1 MKTLSRDGIQRM
13 AGGISTNTSVSGGGG
28 GGSTGISAG
37 WVEANFL
44 SKDFFNLLF
53 EVHIN
58 TKVTVTDGLE
68 TTETNTAGVLSPN
81 DTIPEDVVEQDTPS
95 EGYTTTTHV
104 SITSIEAKSNFWSS
118 LAISALGLNSGGG
131 GGGGASTLGDL
142 LDVQLT
148 SPQNG
153 QALIYNS
160 SLGKWVNG
168 NATAGTVT
176 SVGMTVPTGLSVS
189 PATITSSGTFAITF
203 ASGYSLPTTAKQT
216 KWDTVYNW
224 YVNDPLSGYATK
236 QWVNNK
242 GYLTSINA
250 TMINNALGFT
260 LSGTSGATYNLA
272 NFLTGI
278 TSSMVTGAL
287 GFTPLSNATTFWG
300 QQASNGVVSGN
311 MTSVGSI
318 EMSNM
323 LYMANGMSIRF
334 KPNGGDGLYWN
345 VLTMNAANTLA
356 IGFYTRTHGQATDIQ
371 GGSISFA
378 VNGGSGTASNPIDN
392 RLEAMGI
399 DGNGRVWIRQAAQ
412 GLRIGD
418 GLITWDS
425 SHNAMKIS
433 DAWGNSASLYALG
446 AISALGFSSSGGT
459 TSIDSL
465 TINSSILVNDYAGS
479 SLKALSVTKATS
491 STTVNYL
498 NIGETWKAVYHD
510 TRVYGYNVQL
520 VSGNGAYALSMNGAG
535 KVTCPNYLQAS
546 RIYLDSTRYLY
557 LSGSNLY
564 FYNGSSA
571 VQIA

>member
-1 MKTLSRDGIQRM
+1 MKTLSREGIQRM
-13 AGGISTNTSVSGGGG
+13 AGGISTNTSTSSGGG

-53 EVHIN
+53 EVHIS
-58 TKVTVTDGLE
+58 TRVLVKDGE
-68 TTETNTAGVLSPN
+68 EVVSDTTTAGVLSPN
-81 DTIPEDVVEQDTPS
+81 DTIPEPATETDPDT
-95 EGYTTTTHV
+95 GYVTTTTV
-104 SITSIEAKSNFWSS
+104 TLTSIEAKSNFWSS

-176 SVGMTVPTGLSVS
+176 SVGMTVPTGFNIAGS
-189 PATITSSGTFAITF
+189 PITSSGTLALTF
-203 ASGYSLPTTAKQT
+203 ASGYSLPTTAKQMN
-216 KWDTVYNW
+216 WDTVYNW
-224 YVNDPLSGYATK
+224 YVNDPLSGYATR
-236 QWVNNK
+236 QWVTNK

-300 QQASNGVVSGN
+300 QTASNGVVSGN

-318 EMSNM
+318 EMSSR
-323 LYMANGMSIRF
+323 LYMANGQSVQF

-425 SHNAMKIS
+425 GNNALKIS

>member
-1 MKTLSRDGIQRM
+1 MKTLSREGIQRM
-13 AGGISTNTSVSGGGG
+13 AGGISTNTSTSSGGG

-53 EVHIN
+53 EVHIS
-58 TKVTVTDGLE
+58 TRVLVKDGE
-68 TTETNTAGVLSPN
+68 EVVSDTTTAGVLSPN
-81 DTIPEDVVEQDTPS
+81 DTIPEPATETDPDT
-95 EGYTTTTHV
+95 GYVTTTTV
-104 SITSIEAKSNFWSS
+104 TLTSIEAKSNFWSS

-176 SVGMTVPTGLSVS
+176 SVGMTVPTGFNIAGS
-189 PATITSSGTFAITF
+189 PITSSGTLALTF
-203 ASGYSLPTTAKQT
+203 ASGYSLPTTAKQMN
-216 KWDTVYNW
+216 WDTVYNW
-224 YVNDPLSGYATK
+224 YVNDPLSGYATR
-236 QWVNNK
+236 QWVTNK

-300 QQASNGVVSGN
+300 QTASNGVVSGN

-318 EMSNM
+318 EMSSR
-323 LYMANGMSIRF
+323 LYMANGQSVQF

-425 SHNAMKIS
+425 GNNALKIS

-571 VQIA
+571 V

>member
-216 KWDTVYNW
+216 NWDTVYNW
-224 YVNDPLSGYATK
+224 YVNNPLSGYATQ

-300 QQASNGVVSGN
+300 QTASNGVVSGN

-318 EMSNM
+318 EMSSR
-323 LYMANGMSIRF
+323 LYMANGQSVQF

-378 VNGGSGTASNPIDN
+378 VNGGSGRASDPIDN

-425 SHNAMKIS
+425 SHNALKIS

-446 AISALGFSSSGGT
+446 AVSALGFSSSGGT

-510 TRVYGYNVQL
+510 TRIYGWNVQL
-520 VSGNGAYALSMNGAG
+520 VSGNGAYALSMNGDG
-535 KVTCPNYLQAS
+535 KVTCPNDLQAS

-564 FYNGSSA
+564 FYNGSSS

>member
-28 GGSTGISAG
+28 GGSTGIPAG

-44 SKDFFNLLF
+44 SKEFFNLLF

-216 KWDTVYNW
+216 NWDTVYNW
-224 YVNDPLSGYATK
+224 YVNNPLSGYATQ

-318 EMSNM
+318 EMSSL
-323 LYMANGMSIRF
+323 LYMANGQSVQF
-334 KPNGGDGLYWN
+334 KDSGGTYRN
-345 VLTMNAANTLA
+345 VLTLNAGNQLA
-356 IGFYTRTHGQATDIQ
+356 IGYHIRQQGYMTELQ
-371 GGSISFA
+371 GGSIAFT
-378 VNGGSGTASNPIDN
+378 VGTSGVS
-392 RLEAMGI
+392 AMDI
-399 DGNGRVWIRQAAQ
+399 SSVGRVWVKQGTQ

-425 SHNAMKIS
+425 SHNALKIS

-446 AISALGFSSSGGT
+446 AVSALGFSSSGGT

-491 STTVNYL
+491 GDTTNYL
-498 NIGETWKAVYHD
+498 NIGETWKNSLHD
-510 TRVYGYNVQL
+510 TRIYGWNVQL
-520 VSGNGAYALSMNGAG
+520 VSGNGAYTLSLNGAG
-535 KVTCPNYLQAS
+535 KVTFPNYLQAS

-564 FYNGSSA
+564 FYNGSSS

>member
-1 MKTLSRDGIQRM
+1 MKTLSREGIQRM
-13 AGGISTNTSVSGGGG
+13 AGGISTNTSTSSGGG

-53 EVHIN
+53 EVHIS
-58 TKVTVTDGLE
+58 TRVLVKDGE
-68 TTETNTAGVLSPN
+68 EVVSDTTTAGVLSPN
-81 DTIPEDVVEQDTPS
+81 DTIPEPATETDPDT
-95 EGYTTTTHV
+95 GYVTTTTV
-104 SITSIEAKSNFWSS
+104 TLTSIEAKSNFWSS

-176 SVGMTVPTGLSVS
+176 SVGMTVPTGFNIAGS
-189 PATITSSGTFAITF
+189 PITSSGTLALTF

-216 KWDTVYNW
+216 NWDTVYNW
-224 YVNDPLSGYATK
+224 YVNDPLSGYATR
-236 QWVNNK
+236 QWVTNK

-300 QQASNGVVSGN
+300 QTASNGVVSGN

-318 EMSNM
+318 EMSSR
-323 LYMANGMSIRF
+323 LYMANGQSVQF

-425 SHNAMKIS
+425 GNNALKIS

>member
-1 MKTLSRDGIQRM
+1 MKTLSREGIQRM
-13 AGGISTNTSVSGGGG
+13 AGGISTNTSTSSGGG

-53 EVHIN
+53 EVHIS
-58 TKVTVTDGLE
+58 TRVLVKDGE
-68 TTETNTAGVLSPN
+68 EVVSDTTTAGVLSPN
-81 DTIPEDVVEQDTPS
+81 DTIPEPATETDPDT
-95 EGYTTTTHV
+95 GYVTTTTV
-104 SITSIEAKSNFWSS
+104 TLTSIEAKSNFWSS

-176 SVGMTVPTGLSVS
+176 SVGMTVPTGFNIAGS
-189 PATITSSGTFAITF
+189 PITSSGTLALTF

-216 KWDTVYNW
+216 NWDTVYNW
-224 YVNDPLSGYATK
+224 YINDPLSGYATR
-236 QWVNNK
+236 QWVTNK